1 MEKSMKLLIAGL
13 LFSSASVAQ
22 VADSI
27 QQYGRGI
34 SFSQKESTT
43 AAATVT
49 ADVLEHRTSTLG
61 SNALFGLIPGLQVL
75 QNAGPA
81 YNDGATIYVRGVG
94 TSNTATPLILID
106 GFERDID
113 YLVVQDIESVTVLK
127 DAVALSLYGIR
138 GANGVVYIKTKRG
151 YSGKPI
157 ITLDY
162 EFKVGTPTYKPKMA
176 DGYTYAQ
183 ALNEGRTNDGLSPA
197 YSERE
202 LNAFKN
208 QTYPEFYPNVD
219 WWNEALREHSY
230 TNNVN
235 FSMRGGGDVAKYFAQ
250 LNYVNDQ
257 GIYRPTEDNE
267 GYSTQLKVSKLNFLT
282 NLDINLG
289 KTTQLALGVRG
300 SFAEYNEPYNYD
312 GTDGIFAA
320 LYQVPSGAIPM
331 KTSHN
336 LWGAT
341 TVYDNNPMA
350 LISAVGYERTQVR
363 NLYADMQLTQKLDFL
378 TKGLSAGFRIGF
390 DNEAQYVDS
399 NVRDF
404 ASESAIKGW
413 DGANNRYNVLT
424 NETALEFYTGI
435 NDVVRHLNINAQVN
449 YDRTW
454 NNHKLNAMLFYNMD
468 KTTQRARNTGRAFMD
483 VVVQAH
489 YTYKNRYLLDFA
501 LAGSA
506 ASILDPDNRWG
517 IFPSVGLGWLLS
529 EENGLKA
536 DWLNTLKLRA
546 SYGMAGRADYAVNLF
561 RPSYGGG
568 GTYLFGD
575 TPVALSGSRESRLA
589 TAGLT
594 YEKSHKLNAGI
605 DFMAWNRLSLT
616 IDGYYDHRTDILVSG
631 SGIMSSVLGITAPQ
645 VNDGVINSFGVD
657 VAANWNDRIGNVC
670 YQLGGQFSFSRNKII
685 EMDEVYRPYDY
696 LKRTGRPVSQIFGY
710 EVEGIYQNQQDI
722 DNREVKQYLSEVRP
736 GDLKFKDQ
744 NGDKRIDEY
753 DQVAIGYNS
762 VCPEI
767 YYGFNVGAE
776 YKGLGFMAYFQGASN
791 YSTVLNT
798 ESVYRP
804 LINNNTVSQYY
815 YDNRW
820 SENTPNGKLPRLTTI
835 GSNNNYNT
843 NSLWVAD
850 ASYLK
855 LRTLEVYY
863 QLPENWL
870 KSLHCLQKAKIFA
883 RGYDLFS
890 VNKLEGISDPES
902 VGAYH
907 PLMRQ
912 FTFGVNLCF

>member
-1 MEKSMKLLIAGL
+1 MKLIIAGL

-34 SFSQKESTT
+34 SFNKIESTT
-43 AAATVT
+43 AGATAT

-75 QNAGPA
+75 QNAGTA
-81 YNDGATIYVRGVG
+81 WDDGATVYVRGIG

-106 GFERDID
+106 GFERDINN
-113 YLVVQDIESVTVLK
+113 LVVKDIESVTVLK

-138 GANGVVYIKTKRG
+138 GANGVVLIQTKRG
-151 YSGKPI
+151 HAGKPE

-162 EFKVGTPTYKPKMA
+162 EFKVGTPVYKPKMA
-176 DGYTYAQ
+176 DGYTYAR
-183 ALNEGRTNDGLSPA
+183 ALNEGRANDGLSPA

-219 WWNEALREHSY
+219 WWNEALRDHSY
-230 TNNVN
+230 SNNVN
-235 FSMRGGGDVAKYFAQ
+235 FSMRGGGSVAKYFAQ

-257 GIYRPTEDNE
+257 GIFRPTADND
-267 GYSTQLKVSKLNFLT
+267 GYSTQLKLSKLNFLT
-282 NLDINLG
+282 NLDVNLG

-300 SFAEYNEPYNYD
+300 SFSESNEPYNYD
-312 GTDGIFAA
+312 GASGIFEA

-350 LISAVGYERTQVR
+350 LISGTGWQRGQTR
-363 NLYADMQLTQKLDFL
+363 NLYADMQLTQRLDFL
-378 TKGLSAGFRIGF
+378 TEGLSAGFRVGF
-390 DNEAQYVDS
+390 DNEAEYLDY

-404 ASESAIKGW
+404 GSESAVKGW
-413 DGANNRYNVLT
+413 DGASDRYTVLT
-424 NETALEFYTGI
+424 TESALEFYHDI
-435 NDVVRHLNINAQVN
+435 NNIVRHLNINAHVN

-454 NNHKLNAMLFYNMD
+454 NDHKLNATLFYGMD
-468 KTTQRARNTGRAFMD
+468 KTTQRGQNNGRAFMD
-483 VVVQAH
+483 IAAQAH
-489 YTYKNRYLLDFA
+489 YTYKGRYLLDFA

-506 ASILDPDNRWG
+506 SSILDPDNRWG
-517 IFPSVGLGWLLS
+517 IFPSVGAGWVLS
-529 EENGLKA
+529 EEAALKS
-536 DWLNTLKLRA
+536 DWLNLLKLRA
-546 SYGMAGRADYAVNLF
+546 SYGLAGRADYAVNLF
-561 RPSYGGG
+561 RPSFGGG
-568 GTYLFGD
+568 GTYLFKD
-575 TPVALSGSRESRLA
+575 TPTAVSGTRESRLA
-589 TAGLT
+589 VSGLT

-631 SGIMSSVLGITAPQ
+631 VGRMSSVLGITAPQ
-645 VNDGVINSFGVD
+645 VNDGVINSYGVD
-657 VAANWNDRIGNVC
+657 VAANWNDRIGNFS
-670 YQLGGQFSFSRNKII
+670 YQLGGQFSFSRNKIV
-685 EMDEVYRPYDY
+685 EMDEEYRPYDY
-696 LKRTGRPVSQIFGY
+696 LKRTGRPVNQIFGY
-710 EVEGIYQNQQDI
+710 EVEGIYKNQAEI

-753 DQVAIGYNS
+753 DQVALGYND

-767 YYGFNVGAE
+767 YYGFNAGAE
-776 YKGLGFMAYFQGASN
+776 YKGLGFLAYFQGASN

-798 ESVYRP
+798 ASVYRP
-804 LINNNTVSQYY
+804 LVSNNTISQYY

-820 SENTPNGKLPRLTTI
+820 SESTPDGKLPRLTTT

-863 QLPENWL
+863 QLPGSWL
-870 KSLHCLQKAKIFA
+870 KGTHCLQQAKIFA

-890 VNKLEGISDPES
+890 LNKLEGVSDPEA
-902 VGAYH
+902 VGANH

-912 FTFGVNLCF
+912 FTFGVNLRF

>member
-13 LFSSASVAQ
+13 LFSSVSVAQ

-43 AAATVT
+43 AGATAT
-49 ADVLEHRTSTLG
+49 ADVLGHRTSTLG

-75 QNAGPA
+75 QNAGTA
-81 YNDGATIYVRGVG
+81 WENGATLYVRGIG
-94 TSNTATPLILID
+94 TSNTATPLILVD
-106 GFERDID
+106 GFERNID
-113 YLVVQDIESVTVLK
+113 NLVVQDIESVSVLK

-151 YSGKPI
+151 HAGKPE

-162 EFKVGTPTYKPKMA
+162 EFKMGTPVYKPQMA
-176 DGYTYAQ
+176 DGYTYAR
-183 ALNEGRTNDGLSPA
+183 ALNEGRVNDGLAPA
-197 YSERE
+197 YSDRE

-208 QTYPEFYPNVD
+208 QTYPEFYPNVN
-219 WWNEALREHSY
+219 WWDETLRNHSY
-230 TNNVN
+230 GNDIN
-235 FSMRGGGDVAKYFAQ
+235 FSMRGGGNVAKYFAQ

-257 GIYRPTEDNE
+257 GILRPTEDND
-267 GYSTQLKVSKLNFLT
+267 GYSTQFKLSKLNFLA

-289 KTTQLALGVRG
+289 NTTQLALGVRG
-300 SFAEYNEPYNYD
+300 NFAEYNEPYNYY
-312 GTDGIFAA
+312 GAEGIFTS

-331 KTSHN
+331 KTSHG

-341 TVYDNNPMA
+341 TVYGNNPMA
-350 LISAVGYERTQVR
+350 LISGSGYERTQTR
-363 NLYADMQLTQKLDFL
+363 NLYADMQLTQRLDFL

-390 DNEAQYVDS
+390 DNEAEYLDM
-399 NVRDF
+399 NVREY
-404 ASESAIKGW
+404 ATESAVKGW
-413 DGANNRYNVLT
+413 DGAADRYTNLT
-424 NETALEFYTGI
+424 SESALTFYSDI
-435 NDVVRHLNINAQVN
+435 NDIIRHFNLNAQVN

-454 NNHKLNAMLFYNMD
+454 KDHKLNATLFYAMD
-468 KTTQRARNTGRAFMD
+468 KMTQRGQNYGRAFMD
-483 VVVQAH
+483 IVAQAH

-506 ASILDPDNRWG
+506 ASILDPDDRWG

-529 EENGLKA
+529 EDIKA
-536 DWLNTLKLRA
+536 NWLNMLKLRA

-568 GTYLFGD
+568 GSYLFKD
-575 TPVALSGSRESRLA
+575 TPSSMSGTKESRLA
-589 TAGLT
+589 VTGLT

-631 SGIMSSVLGITAPQ
+631 TGAMSSVLGITAPQ
-645 VNDGVINSFGVD
+645 VNDGVINSYGVE
-657 VAANWNDRIGNVC
+657 VTANWNDRIGNVS

-685 EMDEVYRPYDY
+685 EMDEEYRPYDY
-696 LKRTGRPVSQIFGY
+696 LKRTGRSVNQIFGY
-710 EVEGIYQNQQDI
+710 EVEGIYQSQEEI
-722 DNREVKQYLSEVRP
+722 DNRDVKQYLSEVRP

-776 YKGLGFMAYFQGASN
+776 YKGLGFVAYFQGASN
-791 YSTVLNT
+791 YSAVLNT
-798 ESVYRP
+798 ASVYRP
-804 LINNNTVSQYY
+804 LINNNTISQYY

-820 SENTPNGKLPRLTTI
+820 SESNPDGKFPRLTTT

-863 QLPENWL
+863 QLPERWM
-870 KSLHCLQKAKIFA
+870 KSLRCMQSAKIFA

-890 VNKLEGISDPES
+890 LNKLDGISDPES

-912 FTFGVNLCF
+912 FTFGVNLRF